1 MKYENQ
7 ETILEDIAIQALATG
22 GFKPISEVV
31 ADIDAITADDAVRVS
46 MKPLNI
52 HEKFFC

>member
-46 MKPLNI
+46 TNS
-52 HEKFFC
+52 